1 MSDKLVILILSYKPM
16 PEWYRAIG
24 LEQCFRVLG
33 RHPIRMVCPIEL
45 DVFAYWR
52 IAPALKVDFIPSQWL
67 SSRSEKPLPLV
78 HPELFLYK
86 EELLQGRSQAA
97 APRWLSRQLFKVLGS
112 RLRLLKS
119 NAPGLK

>member
-33 RHPIRMVCPIEL
+33 RHPIRMVCPIGL
-45 DVFAYWR
+45 DVSAYWR

-67 SSRSEKPLPLV
+67 SSRSEKPYRWSIRNCFFIRRNCCKAAIKLRPRAGCRGNYSRFLV
-78 HPELFLYK
+78 
-86 EELLQGRSQAA
+86 R
-97 APRWLSRQLFKVLGS
+97 GS
-112 RLRLLKS
+112 
-119 NAPGLK
+119 GF